1 VPPAPTMDIKN
12 LAAQLVIANHDK
24 VKLAAELNLANIELD
39 FQNKEKGKLAA
50 ELVIANI
57 ELDFQNEQKLARA
70 HELLIA
76 NQELDFLNEER
87 AKRAAELII
96 ANKELVFQNS
106 EKEKRAAELVIAY
119 TQLDVQNREREKRA
133 AELILANTELI
144 FQNQEKEKRAAEL
157 AVANTELLFQN
168 EEKEKRAAELII
180 ANTELIFQNREKEKR
195 ANELAIANK
204 ELIFQNQE
212 KGKRAAELI
221 IANVELDFQDEEKEK
236 RAAELITALKELDFR
251 DEERGKRA
259 AELIIANREVFLQKQ
274 QRERRAA
281 AEAKKDEFFNM
292 VSHEFKTPLTNIKV
306 INQLLEQ
313 RTDRADK
320 IYPFIVNSGNSIKR
334 LEKLVEDLLDVTKI
348 NSGQIDLNIAAFHF
362 ADALTNSIVNVQ
374 LTARQHEILLE
385 NSVEQ
390 LYSGD
395 QFRIEQVLINL
406 LNNAIKY
413 SPDAT
418 QVIVKAKIDAEN
430 IVVSVE
436 DFGIG
441 IAKEDIDQLFQRF
454 YRVSKTAMNF
464 QGVGLGLY
472 IASEIIRKHNG
483 SFTIESEPGKGSCF
497 VFTLPLTQPVISNLN

>member
-1 VPPAPTMDIKN
+1 MDTRN
-12 LAAQLVIANHDK
+12 LAHQLTIANQDK
-24 VKLAAELNLANIELD
+24 VKLATELGLAIAELD
-39 FQNKEKGKLAA
+39 FQNKEKGKRAA
-50 ELVIANI
+50 ELILANI
-57 ELDFQNEQKLARA
+57 ELDFQNNQKLELAR
-70 HELLIA
+70 ELMIA
-76 NQELDFLNEER
+76 NKELDFQNEEK

-119 TQLDVQNREREKRA
+119 TQLDIQNREREKRA

-144 FQNQEKEKRAAEL
+144 FQNKEKEKRAAEL
-157 AVANTELLFQN
+157 AVANKELLFQN

-180 ANTELIFQNREKEKR
+180 ANTELVFQNKEKEKR
-195 ANELAIANK
+195 ANELIIANK
-204 ELIFQNQE
+204 ELVFQNQE

-221 IANVELDFQDEEKEK
+221 IANIELDFQDEEKEK
-236 RAAELITALKELDFR
+236 RAAELIIALKELDFQ

-259 AELIIANREVFLQKQ
+259 AELLIANREVLIQKQ
-274 QRERRAA
+274 EKVRRAA

-292 VSHEFKTPLTNIKV
+292 VSHEFKTPLTNIKA

-313 RTDRADK
+313 RTDRANK
-320 IYPFIVNSGNSIKR
+320 IYPFIVNASHNIKR
-334 LEKLVEDLLDVTKI
+334 LEKLIEDLLDVTKI
-348 NSGQIDLNIAAFHF
+348 NSGQIDLNIAAFYF
-362 ADALTNSIVNVQ
+362 SDALTNSIVNVQ
-374 LTARQHEILLE
+374 LTAHQHEILLDS
-385 NSVEQ
+385 SVSQ

-413 SPDAT
+413 SPNAT
-418 QVIVKAKIDAEN
+418 QVLVKAKVDQGHI
-430 IVVSVE
+430 IVSVV

-441 IAKEDIDQLFQRF
+441 IAKEDINQLFQRF

-472 IASEIIRKHNG
+472 IASEIIKKHNG
-483 SFTIESEPGKGSCF
+483 TFTIESEPGKGSSF
-497 VFTLPLTQPVISNLN
+497 HFSLPLN